1 LLSTKAEKRMMNI
14 VGLDRDVLSM
24 RLDEDVPSRVDQK
37 DDENQQANC
46 AGAEGSTLSDIW
58 R

>member
-1 LLSTKAEKRMMNI
+1 MMNI